1 MDSDTRLKHVKHQLI
16 EMNLSFRAWCKNAGV
31 SHSVARDLVYGRLT
45 GTKSEKSR
53 YVKQLLIND
62 FGSDIFEE

>member
-1 MDSDTRLKHVKHQLI
+1 MNAEARLKHVKHQLI
-16 EMNLSFRAWCKNAGV
+16 EMGLSFRAWCQNAGV

-53 YVKQLLIND
+53 YVKQLLEND
-62 FGSDIFEE
+62 FGSDIFQE